1 MKIIMPSFGFMSVIA
16 NSTIFLPHALF
27 LLGVI
32 LLHGK
37 EAPLFF
43 LFFTVLARVIG
54 DWLFWKRFFPTEMD
68 SGENFHD
75 WRLSVKGILTS
86 QSAAIK
92 SMIDLVIDA
101 ITDVALVYLAF
112 RASAP
117 LMWIL
122 FTFSACQ
129 AVGAPIQGMIIH
141 FFEKQN
147 VRIFSMLITA
157 LATFLALEINGITP
171 AGYVNAFGLS
181 YFSPSIQICIV
192 LGAKC
197 LLAGTS
203 VVAKATIAE
212 VIKIETIKN
221 SEKYGVQPNGN

>member
-1 MKIIMPSFGFMSVIA
+1 MAGEGISMKIIMPSFGFMSAIA

-54 DWLFWKRFFPTEMD
+54 DWLFWKRFFSTEMD

-101 ITDVALVYLAF
+101 ITDV
-112 RASAP
+112 
-117 LMWIL
+117 
-122 FTFSACQ
+122 
-129 AVGAPIQGMIIH
+129 
-141 FFEKQN
+141 
-147 VRIFSMLITA
+147 
-157 LATFLALEINGITP
+157 
-171 AGYVNAFGLS
+171 
-181 YFSPSIQICIV
+181 V
-192 LGAKC
+192 LG
-197 LLAGTS
+197 
-203 VVAKATIAE
+203 VVRK
-212 VIKIETIKN
+212 
-221 SEKYGVQPNGN
+221 